1 LHEDLNMENGDL
13 IRIWNEGNQ
22 EILKNRRFERSELE
36 AFLKPKV
43 GKATLHLNL
52 NILVYMAAQLATMIL
67 LGFDL
72 YGYRS
77 NTVMLTVLIPILILC
92 SAFFGYG
99 VFLLSYIWQ
108 IHRGDFDLV
117 TAINRKLKVYCIHY
131 EAWMWIGAV
140 SCLFLT
146 FALNILID
154 NDQGTYRINRPV
166 FFTVICL
173 LVVLFIYGAQKI
185 AQFVAVR
192 HIRVYLQDLQTEVL
206 YGSHQLREVRKK
218 HFVVGLILV
227 LILTLLFILGIIK
240 AMNP

>member
-1 LHEDLNMENGDL
+1 MENGDL

-52 NILVYMAAQLATMIL
+52 NILVYMAAQLAAMIL
-67 LGFDL
+67 IGFDL

-77 NTVMLTVLIPILILC
+77 NPVMLMVLIPMLILC

-108 IHRGDFDLV
+108 INRGDFDLV
-117 TAINRKLKVYCIHY
+117 TAINRKLKVYRRHY

-154 NDQGTYRINRPV
+154 NDQGTFRINRPV

-173 LVVLFIYGAQKI
+173 LVVLLIYGGQKI
-185 AQFVAVR
+185 AQHVAVT
-192 HIRVYLQDLQTEVL
+192 HIRAYLQDLQAEAL
-206 YGSHQLREVRKK
+206 HGSYQLKEVRRK
-218 HFVVGLILV
+218 HFVVSLILV

-240 AMNP
+240 AMSP